1 MAKPLEGHFIQ
12 YYRRRLLNQWS
23 HCAWECREKGVQQG
37 SLIRSTDQSNNSSG
51 DLYADFPAAFAIV
64 QVCVHED
71 RALNIKVD
79 HTTALIF
86 GEGLISRPVTHYIA
100 GAVPIRSWAAQLSS
114 GRRHSMNLG
123 SGHNGLL
130 NRMNNGLTCIRL
142 SRKKIRPA
150 VEVFPVT
157 EPRLASRI

>member
-1 MAKPLEGHFIQ
+1 MGAL
-12 YYRRRLLNQWS
+12 RLGMP
-23 HCAWECREKGVQQG
+23 RERSAAG

-51 DLYADFPAAFAIV
+51 DLFADFPAAFAIV

-86 GEGLISRPVTHYIA
+86 GEGLISRPVTHHIA

-114 GRRHSMNLG
+114 GRRHSINLG

-130 NRMNNGLTCIRL
+130 NRMNNGLACIRL